1 MSSIW
6 INSIENK
13 QNFNSINSNKTCDVC
28 IIGAGIT
35 GLSSGY
41 YLSKKGLSVI
51 ILDRSDIGTKTSG
64 NTTGKITYQHNLIY
78 HYLINSY
85 SEKFAKG
92 YLDANKEAI
101 SNIKKIIDEEQID
114 CDFEEQTNYIYTT
127 NQEDLPKIHK
137 EIDALHS
144 IGEEAEFVTESPL
157 PFKIAGALENKNQ
170 AKINL
175 SKYMQGLA
183 QSIQK
188 YGSKI
193 YTNSLVTDVKNE
205 NNEYITLANNYEI
218 KSKYL
223 VLASH
228 YPFINFPG
236 FYFFKMYQSTSY
248 AIAVDTH
255 EKLFEGMYINPNE
268 PTYSLRTAKYH
279 DKRILIIAGADHKTG
294 FAPDISKAYTEL
306 ENFAKK
312 HYPKSE
318 ILSIWNT
325 RDCIS
330 LDKIP
335 YIGDFSNTMQNLYV
349 ATGFNKWGITS
360 SNIAANIITDKILGK
375 ENKYEYIFD
384 SNRLKPVKNK
394 GELKNMV
401 SQVFK
406 SFISNRIKIPEANL
420 NEIKNDNGGIIKI
433 DGVNVGIYKDTSGN
447 IFAVNPTCT
456 HLGCLLTWNNLDKTW
471 DCPCHGSRFNFKGE
485 NIYDP
490 AFKNLEKLEI
500 IG

>member
-1 MSSIW
+1 MSSLW
-6 INSIENK
+6 MNSIDDK
-13 QNFNSINSNKTCDVC
+13 TNFSSIDSNITCDVC

-35 GLSSGY
+35 GLSAGY
-41 YLSKKGLSVI
+41 HLSKKGLSVI
-51 ILDRSDIGTKTSG
+51 ILDKSDIGTKTSG

-78 HYLINSY
+78 DYLINSY

-92 YLDANKEAI
+92 YLEANKEAI
-101 SNIKKIIDEEQID
+101 FNIKKIIDEEQID
-114 CDFEEQTNYIYTT
+114 CNFEIQSNYIYTT
-127 NQEDLPKIHK
+127 QQEDLPKIHK
-137 EIDALHS
+137 EIEALHS
-144 IGEEAEFVTESPL
+144 IGEEVNFVTKSPL
-157 PFKIAGALENKNQ
+157 PFKIVGALENKNQ
-170 AKINL
+170 AQINL
-175 SKYMQGLA
+175 SKYMLGLTNC
-183 QSIQK
+183 IQK
-188 YGSKI
+188 YGGKI
-193 YTNSLVTDVKNE
+193 YTNSLVTDVKKE
-205 NNEYITLANNYEI
+205 NDEYITFTNKYKIN
-218 KSKYL
+218 SKYV

-255 EKLFEGMYINPNE
+255 SKLFDGMYINPTE
-268 PTYSLRTAKYH
+268 PTYSLRTAKYK
-279 DKRILIIAGADHKTG
+279 DKRLLIIAGADHKTG
-294 FAPDISKAYTEL
+294 FAPEISKAYTDL

-318 ILSIWNT
+318 TLFRWNT

-335 YIGDFSNTMQNLYV
+335 YIGNFSNIWENIYV

-375 ENKYEYIFD
+375 ENKYEFIFD

-394 GELKNMV
+394 GELKNMMG
-401 SQVFK
+401 QVLK
-406 SFISNRIKIPEANL
+406 SFVSNRIKVPEADL
-420 NEIKNDNGGIIKI
+420 NEIKKDNGGIMKI
-433 DGVNVGIYKDTSGN
+433 DGVNVGIYKDASGN
-447 IFAVNPTCT
+447 IFAINPTCT

-471 DCPCHGSRFNFKGE
+471 NCPCHGSRFNFKGE

-490 AFKNLEKLEI
+490 AFKNLDKFEI
-500 IG
+500 R